1 MSKELGVGV
10 DAGVEQGGVGVK
22 DGKTLF
28 LQLEPEEYVFV
39 AIAFDA
45 FVENYLLHYAS
56 MDEQLKSGNAFV
68 GMAVA
73 PCSSAIVSAFGMGF
87 VFVAKFAASGCW
99 WCGVGEPTTN
109 DICLLSGGEILS
121 EEVWADYLGIA
132 VEK

>member
-1 MSKELGVGV
+1 M
-10 DAGVEQGGVGVK
+10 K

-45 FVENYLLHYAS
+45 FVELYALHYAP

-73 PCSSAIVSAFGMGF
+73 PCSSAIASVFGMGL
-87 VFVAKFAASGCW
+87 VFETQLAAYRGW
-99 WCGVGEPTTN
+99 WCRIGEPPTN
-109 DICLLSGGEILS
+109 DIGFLCGGEILS